1 MLIFLTAFYL
11 LPAFLVLLM
20 SAGHPP
26 SFSIRTDLLSAANY
40 ERLFNSGYYLKV
52 LVRTVTLGFAV
63 GIVAAVFGYPVAYF
77 LVRSKSQFRPLIYV
91 LTLIPMAVG
100 MNMITLGWLV
110 VLGRHGFINSFLLQI
125 GVINEPLGL
134 MYTWGAMIVGLTNV
148 QFTFMVLPIAAVLKT
163 IDPSVEQAAR
173 NLGANFFRT
182 FLFVTLPLSLEGVAA
197 GFLAVFMLTSG
208 ALVMPL
214 LLGGQGDTILPVL
227 IWEQYSVANDRS
239 FSATLAIVLLFFSLI
254 ILLLQLQVTRMRR
267 VLA

>member
-1 MLIFLTAFYL
+1 
-11 LPAFLVLLM
+11 M
-20 SAGHPP
+20 SARSRSGSSLELSPLYLD
-26 SFSIRTDLLSAANY
+26 IRSHISSSDRNLDS
-40 ERLFNSGYYLKV
+40 
-52 LVRTVTLGFAV
+52 
-63 GIVAAVFGYPVAYF
+63 
-77 LVRSKSQFRPLIYV
+77 RPLIYV

-182 FLFVTLPLSLEGVAA
+182 FLFVTLPSVSK
-197 GFLAVFMLTSG
+197 V
-208 ALVMPL
+208 
-214 LLGGQGDTILPVL
+214 LPPD
-227 IWEQYSVANDRS
+227 SSRS
-239 FSATLAIVLLFFSLI
+239 SC
-254 ILLLQLQVTRMRR
+254 
-267 VLA
+267 